1 MIGTKY
7 LLTLLILISLI
18 LPLQSSILK
27 FAAGEM
33 KTDSQ
38 LIIYDYKNSK
48 NPFLTDSEN
57 TIIKPKVQVSIEGTP
72 NDDQLKGGERDDKIS
87 GEDGN
92 DTIMGGEG
100 NDNIKGG
107 KGDDIIYGELGNDTL
122 QGGSGDDKLNGE
134 DGNDLIEGG
143 KGDDM
148 LLGGKADDGILG
160 DEGNDVLNGGEGVD
174 IMAGGL
180 GNDTFICDLFDTII
194 DFNLEEGDKI
204 IGQCSSLD
212 QTEFERFSNNTPP
225 QEDFQSG
232 SESSHLP
239 PPFPRFNNQI
249 PLEGFQARPQSPS
262 FESNNVP
269 PEEFKLPPL
278 SSPKLQPH
286 SELPSPPQFSHDN
299 IPREDFELFPPF
311 PVHPANEVHLSG

>member
-107 KGDDIIYGELGNDTL
+107 KGDD
-122 QGGSGDDKLNGE
+122 
-134 DGNDLIEGG
+134 
-143 KGDDM
+143 M
-148 LLGGKADDGILG
+148 LLGGKGDDGILG

-180 GNDTFICDLFDTII
+180 GNDTFICDQFDTII
-194 DFNLEEGDKI
+194 DFNLNEGDKI
-204 IGQCSSLD
+204 VGQCFLIDLAENETSYDNFTRENL
-212 QTEFERFSNNTPP
+212 QP
-225 QEDFQSG
+225 G
-232 SESSHLP
+232 LLP
-239 PPFPRFNNQI
+239 PPASFSPDDMPTGDFGSFPPI
-249 PLEGFQARPQSPS
+249 P
-262 FESNNVP
+262 VP
-269 PEEFKLPPL
+269 P
-278 SSPKLQPH
+278 SSNEKY
-286 SELPSPPQFSHDN
+286 FS
-299 IPREDFELFPPF
+299 
-311 PVHPANEVHLSG
+311 G

>member
-148 LLGGKADDGILG
+148 LLGGKGDDGILG
-160 DEGNDVLNGGEGVD
+160 NEGNDVLNGGEGVD

-180 GNDTFICDLFDTII
+180 GNDTFICDQFDTII
-194 DFNLEEGDKI
+194 DFNLNEGDKI
-204 IGQCSSLD
+204 VGQCSILD
-212 QTEFERFSNNTPP
+212 PAKNETFYDNITRENLQP
-225 QEDFQSG
+225 G
-232 SESSHLP
+232 LP
-239 PPFPRFNNQI
+239 PPPASFNPNN
-249 PLEGFQARPQSPS
+249 LPQ
-262 FESNNVP
+262 EQE
-269 PEEFKLPPL
+269 EEFKMPPPQL
-278 SSPKLQPH
+278 QPQPKLQ
-286 SELPSPPQFSHDN
+286 SPPPLQPVFSRDDM
-299 IPREDFELFPPF
+299 PTGDFGSFPPI
-311 PVHPANEVHLSG
+311 PVPPSSSEKYFSGPFFN